1 MEFLMKTGI
10 LSMQR
15 VINYGSFLQAY
26 ALKRTI
32 EGFNN
37 MCDFINIV
45 PGKQINLPPKINTVQ
60 KIINVK
66 GHFLL
71 KLKYKKYVN
80 TRNTRFINAFFP
92 ILGIEKEETKNN
104 NRYDAVVIGSDEVFN
119 GTQQCTW
126 GFTEQLYGKG
136 LNAPL
141 VISYAGSFGAT
152 TLEKIQHYHIEKP
165 IGENLKNLKA
175 VSVRDQNSAD
185 IVKTLC
191 GFEPEQHI
199 DPTLIYDFTELEPQ
213 KINDENY
220 ILIYGYDNRI
230 KERDIIQKVK
240 KIARKEK
247 LTIISAGVWQDW
259 CDKNILV
266 TPFELLAYFRNAKYV
281 VTDTFHGTVFSIKQ
295 NRPFVTILRKDNT
308 EKLYDLLRRF
318 NLTDRSVVLDDDL
331 YQKLN
336 ETINYEAV
344 NKIIEKEKEKSIAYL
359 RKYLT

>member
-1 MEFLMKTGI
+1 MKIGI
-10 LSMQR
+10 LSMQH

-26 ALKRTI
+26 SLKNAI
-32 EGFNN
+32 EKLGDN
-37 MCDFINIV
+37 CSFIDIK
-45 PGKQINLPPKINTVQ
+45 PGKQINPRQREILQSKITRLHGN
-60 KIINVK
+60 IIK
-66 GHFLL
+66 KA
-71 KLKYKKYVN
+71 KLRRYISKRETLFKTK
-80 TRNTRFINAFFP
+80 FFP
-92 ILGIEKEETKNN
+92 ILDIEEKKIN
-104 NRYDAVVIGSDEVFN
+104 YDVIVIGSDEVFN
-119 GTQQCTW
+119 GTQQCAW

-136 LNAPL
+136 LNAPT

-152 TLEKIQHYHIEKP
+152 TLEKIYHYHIEKP
-165 IGENLKNLKA
+165 IGENLRKLNA

-199 DPTLIYDFTELEPQ
+199 DPTLIFDFTELEPP
-213 KINDENY
+213 KINDDNY

-230 KERDIIQKVK
+230 KEKKIIQKIQEIAQK
-240 KIARKEK
+240 KK
-247 LTIISAGVWQDW
+247 LKIISAGVWQDW

-295 NRPFVTILRKDNT
+295 NRPFVTILRDSNT

-318 NLTDRSVVLDDDL
+318 NLTDRSVTLDDDL

-336 ETINYEAV
+336 ETINYEEV

-359 RKYLT
+359 RKYLA

>member
-1 MEFLMKTGI
+1 MKTGI

-26 ALKRTI
+26 ALKKTI
-32 EGFNN
+32 ENLKN
-37 MCDFINIV
+37 VCEFIDV
-45 PGKQINLPPKINTVQ
+45 RPGKQINPTEKKNTL
-60 KIINVK
+60 KK
-66 GHFLL
+66 LL
-71 KLKYKKYVN
+71 KVKKGILLKAKHRKYAKF
-80 TRNTRFINAFFP
+80 RELRFINEFFP
-92 ILGIEKEETKNN
+92 ILGINN
-104 NRYDAVVIGSDEVFN
+104 IINITSYFDVVVIGSDEVFN
-119 GTQQCTW
+119 GTQQCAW

-136 LNAPL
+136 LNASK
-141 VISYAGSFGAT
+141 VISYAGSFGST
-152 TLEKIQHYHIEKP
+152 TLEKIYHYHIEKP
-165 IGENLKNLKA
+165 IGENLRKLNA

-199 DPTLIYDFTELEPQ
+199 DPTLIFDFTELEPQ
-213 KINDENY
+213 KINDDNY

-230 KERDIIQKVK
+230 KEKKIIQKIQE
-240 KIARKEK
+240 IARKEK
-247 LTIISAGVWQDW
+247 LKIISAGVWQDW

-281 VTDTFHGTVFSIKQ
+281 ITDTFHGTVFSIKQ
-295 NRPFVTILRKDNT
+295 NRPFVTILRDSNT

-318 NLTDRSVVLDDDL
+318 NLTDRSVTFDDDL

-336 ETINYEAV
+336 ETINYEEV

-359 RKYLT
+359 RKYLA

>member
-1 MEFLMKTGI
+1 MKIGI

-26 ALKRTI
+26 ALKNTVKKY
-32 EGFNN
+32 NN
-37 MCDFINIV
+37 NCMFIDIK
-45 PGKQINLPPKINTVQ
+45 PGEQINPPK
-60 KIINVK
+60 KISLVKRFINVK
-66 GHFLL
+66 GHYLT
-71 KLKYKKYVN
+71 KIKYKKYVRARKN
-80 TRNTRFINAFFP
+80 RF
-92 ILGIEKEETKNN
+92 EKEFLPIIDVTEEKITSSNL
-104 NRYDAVVIGSDEVFN
+104 DAIVIGSDEVFN

-136 LNAPL
+136 LNAPV

-185 IVKTLC
+185 IVKELC

-199 DPTLIYDFTELEPQ
+199 DPTLIYDFTELEPP
-213 KINDENY
+213 KINDKNY

-230 KERDIIQKVK
+230 KEKEIIQKVK
-240 KIARKEK
+240 AIARKEK

-266 TPFELLAYFRNAKYV
+266 TPFELLAYFRNAQYV

-295 NRPFVTILRKDNT
+295 NRPFVTILRDSNT

-318 NLTDRSVVLDDDL
+318 NLTDRSVTFDDDL

-344 NKIIEKEKEKSIAYL
+344 NKIIEKEKEKSVAYL

>member
-1 MEFLMKTGI
+1 MKIGI

-26 ALKRTI
+26 ALKNTVKKY
-32 EGFNN
+32 NN
-37 MCDFINIV
+37 SCMFIDIK
-45 PGKQINLPPKINTVQ
+45 PGEQINPSRKNSLVKRF
-60 KIINVK
+60 INVK
-66 GHFLL
+66 GHYLT
-71 KLKYKKYVN
+71 KIKYKKYVR
-80 TRNTRFINAFFP
+80 TRKNRF
-92 ILGIEKEETKNN
+92 EKEFLPIIDVTEEKITSSNL
-104 NRYDAVVIGSDEVFN
+104 DAVVIGSDEVFN
-119 GTQQCTW
+119 GTQQCAW

-136 LNAPL
+136 LNAPT

-213 KINDENY
+213 KINDKNY

-230 KERDIIQKVK
+230 KEKEIIQKVK
-240 KIARKEK
+240 AIARKEK

-266 TPFELLAYFRNAKYV
+266 TPFELLAYFRNARYV

-295 NRPFVTILRKDNT
+295 NRPFVTILRDSNT

-318 NLTDRSVVLDDDL
+318 NLTDRSVTFDDDL
-331 YQKLN
+331 FQKLN